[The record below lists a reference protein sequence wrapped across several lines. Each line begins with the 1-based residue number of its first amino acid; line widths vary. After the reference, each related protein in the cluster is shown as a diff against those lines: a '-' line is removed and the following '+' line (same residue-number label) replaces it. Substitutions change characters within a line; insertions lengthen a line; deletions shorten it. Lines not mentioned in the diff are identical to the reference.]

1 MDFVNERRAAARL
14 LDALENA
21 TLSPEDT
28 RPLLEA
34 ADPALVYLI
43 VGWLRVHY
51 HAGHSASEGV
61 LGRIVEQVRR
71 SKAVTASL
79 AEGEADPVVAWFE
92 ETYDYRDL
100 DRDEFLE
107 LVVEKL
113 EG

>member
-1 MDFVNERRAAARL
+1 MAFDHEKRTAARL

-21 TLSPEDT
+21 TLSIEDT
-28 RPLLEA
+28 RPLLEE
-34 ADPALVYLI
+34 ADPALVYLFF
-43 VGWLRVHY
+43 GWLRARY

-61 LGRIVEQVRR
+61 LGRIVD
-71 SKAVTASL
+71 SCTASRKV
-79 AEGEADPVVAWFE
+79 AAMARDGGRDPIVEWFE

-100 DRDEFLE
+100 GREELVS